1 MEARERGLTATEV
14 SRLQIGL
21 VLKLEVEVD
30 IVLEVEVEVELE
42 VELEDILVVDILSMF
57 GPVVVEGCKDCKE
70 FT

>member
-14 SRLQIGL
+14 SRLQIGI

-30 IVLEVEVEVELE
+30 IVLEVEVE

>member
-1 MEARERGLTATEV
+1 LEARERGLTATEV

-21 VLKLEVEVD
+21 ALKLEVD

-42 VELEDILVVDILSMF
+42 VEVEDILVVDILSMF